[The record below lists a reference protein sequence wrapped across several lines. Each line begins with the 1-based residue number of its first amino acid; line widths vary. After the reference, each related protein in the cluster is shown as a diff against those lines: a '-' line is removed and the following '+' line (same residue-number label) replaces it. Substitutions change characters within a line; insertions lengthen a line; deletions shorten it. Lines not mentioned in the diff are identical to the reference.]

1 MKAYICNEKDWK
13 LFREKVPGW
22 QESYMERL
30 NREYIEL
37 LRGDG
42 APSEKFWALE
52 KRIYQDK
59 KKKGVMIDMRRSMM
73 ELNLLGLLAEG
84 VIGLGDLADFSKE
97 LQERIAFMSGNMN

>member
-1 MKAYICNEKDWK
+1 MKICNEKDWK

-22 QESYMERL
+22 QETFMERL

-37 LRGDG
+37 LTGDG
-42 APSEKFWALE
+42 VPSEKFWALE

-73 ELNLLGLLAEG
+73 ELNLLALLAEG
-84 VIGLGDLADFSKE
+84 VIGFDDLADFSEE
-97 LQERIAFMSGNMN
+97 LQERITFMVRNMN